1 MIKTEMI
8 DKLTSKTMSSRGR
21 RLYEAGHVYNLTVQK
36 EQSYTRI
43 SAEVESQRDYTID
56 YECQVVLSKD
66 EQWILDEDCNCP
78 YYESNMSSCKHIAA
92 TLHAYCHFDEDSC
105 DPVSIE
111 MEHKT
116 DPQAFQ
122 FLCDMENVSQQMDEG
137 DGKIVLLPVY
147 LGSGDKDH
155 SMQVEFRIQEPPKT
169 SYVVKNIQELCDRIV
184 HNTSYRYGKA
194 LDFVHTRSAFAKE
207 CQPMIDFLM
216 SLCEDLDSFR
226 PSIRSYLSTWYYG
239 DNDSL
244 KRYLTLKGIYLDRF
258 FEALQSYSTYMA
270 GQNINLNGPLFEI
283 NETCIPPHASVR
295 KSPDGLLFSSEGTP
309 YMEGQ
314 KYLYLISSMSVQ
326 KMKRSSAVKK
336 ILDFCTVSSS
346 RPVFIAEKD
355 LPSFTANVWPALNEC
370 CAVTNDGFD
379 PAQYTPARPYFEI
392 YLEMEAKDIIDA
404 RIDAVY
410 PENRYHL
417 ENGYEEKRPSRDI
430 RFEKKMMDSIMHWF
444 DGTDGISGKLI
455 IFNEDRIYDFLK
467 DGIPFLQERAE
478 VFISDRLKRLN
489 IRQTKGISLGVS
501 TGVDLLQLQLFS
513 TDLSNDEIIE
523 ILNKYTPKKKFYR
536 LRNGTIIQ
544 TDDSFEDLYE
554 MTENMNI
561 SAKDLVEGKAELPFY
576 RAMYLNQL
584 CEKVSMDMAKDNS
597 FEALIN
603 KINSISE
610 KEYELPEGLTVKLRP
625 YQEDGFRWLSALK
638 DNGFGGLLADEM
650 GLGKTL
656 QVISLMGSSLRDGRC
671 LVVCPASLV
680 YNWDSEIHKFMP
692 NLKTRIISG
701 AAKEREIL
709 ITESHKDEILI
720 TSYDMLKRDIQHYE
734 NLRFD
739 IEIIDEAQY
748 IKNAGTSASRSVKS
762 IQASFRIALT
772 GTPIENRLSELWSIF
787 DYILPGF
794 FSSYNHFRKMYE
806 TPITRDQDDLVQ
818 RDLTSMISP
827 FVLRRLKKDVLKD
840 LPDKLEQ
847 VYYAKLEGEQK
858 KLYDSRVA
866 ALKNSLS
873 KQTDEQFRENKMVVL
888 AELTKLRQLCCE
900 PSLLYDSYKGNSN
913 KKDMCLDMIQEAVD
927 AGHKILLFSQFTTM
941 LDELT
946 TLMEERGIRY
956 HLLTGSTPQKSR
968 AQMVSSFQDDDVPV
982 FCISLKAGGTGLN
995 LTAADIVIHY
1005 DPWWNTAVENQA
1017 TDRAHRIGQTN
1028 VVSVYRLIMKETI
1041 EERILEMQNQKK
1053 DLAEGILS
1061 GDGISSSSLTRD
1073 DLLAIL

>member
-1 MIKTEMI
+1 
-8 DKLTSKTMSSRGR
+8 
-21 RLYEAGHVYNLTVQK
+21 
-36 EQSYTRI
+36 
-43 SAEVESQRDYTID
+43 
-56 YECQVVLSKD
+56 
-66 EQWILDEDCNCP
+66 
-78 YYESNMSSCKHIAA
+78 
-92 TLHAYCHFDEDSC
+92 
-105 DPVSIE
+105 
-111 MEHKT
+111 
-116 DPQAFQ
+116 
-122 FLCDMENVSQQMDEG
+122 
-137 DGKIVLLPVY
+137 
-147 LGSGDKDH
+147 
-155 SMQVEFRIQEPPKT
+155 
-169 SYVVKNIQELCDRIV
+169 
-184 HNTSYRYGKA
+184 
-194 LDFVHTRSAFAKE
+194 
-207 CQPMIDFLM
+207 
-216 SLCEDLDSFR
+216 
-226 PSIRSYLSTWYYG
+226 
-239 DNDSL
+239 
-244 KRYLTLKGIYLDRF
+244 
-258 FEALQSYSTYMA
+258 
-270 GQNINLNGPLFEI
+270 
-283 NETCIPPHASVR
+283 
-295 KSPDGLLFSSEGTP
+295 
-309 YMEGQ
+309 
-314 KYLYLISSMSVQ
+314 
-326 KMKRSSAVKK
+326 
-336 ILDFCTVSSS
+336 
-346 RPVFIAEKD
+346 
-355 LPSFTANVWPALNEC
+355 
-370 CAVTNDGFD
+370 
-379 PAQYTPARPYFEI
+379 
-392 YLEMEAKDIIDA
+392 
-404 RIDAVY
+404 
-410 PENRYHL
+410 
-417 ENGYEEKRPSRDI
+417 
-430 RFEKKMMDSIMHWF
+430 
-444 DGTDGISGKLI
+444 
-455 IFNEDRIYDFLK
+455 
-467 DGIPFLQERAE
+467 
-478 VFISDRLKRLN
+478 
-489 IRQTKGISLGVS
+489 
-501 TGVDLLQLQLFS
+501 
-513 TDLSNDEIIE
+513 
-523 ILNKYTPKKKFYR
+523 
-536 LRNGTIIQ
+536 
-544 TDDSFEDLYE
+544 
-554 MTENMNI
+554 
-561 SAKDLVEGKAELPFY
+561 
-576 RAMYLNQL
+576 
-584 CEKVSMDMAKDNS
+584 
-597 FEALIN
+597 
-603 KINSISE
+603 
-610 KEYELPEGLTVKLRP
+610 
-625 YQEDGFRWLSALK
+625 
-638 DNGFGGLLADEM
+638 
-650 GLGKTL
+650 
-656 QVISLMGSSLRDGRC
+656 
-671 LVVCPASLV
+671 
-680 YNWDSEIHKFMP
+680 MP

-734 NLRFD
+734 NLCFD

-873 KQTDEQFRENKMVVL
+873 KQTDEQFKENKMVVL

-900 PSLLYDSYKGNSN
+900 PSLLYDKYKGNSN
-913 KKDMCLDMIQEAVD
+913 KKNMCLDMIQEAVD

>member
-1 MIKTEMI
+1 M
-8 DKLTSKTMSSRGR
+8 
-21 RLYEAGHVYNLTVQK
+21 
-36 EQSYTRI
+36 
-43 SAEVESQRDYTID
+43 
-56 YECQVVLSKD
+56 
-66 EQWILDEDCNCP
+66 
-78 YYESNMSSCKHIAA
+78 
-92 TLHAYCHFDEDSC
+92 
-105 DPVSIE
+105 
-111 MEHKT
+111 
-116 DPQAFQ
+116 
-122 FLCDMENVSQQMDEG
+122 
-137 DGKIVLLPVY
+137 
-147 LGSGDKDH
+147 
-155 SMQVEFRIQEPPKT
+155 
-169 SYVVKNIQELCDRIV
+169 
-184 HNTSYRYGKA
+184 
-194 LDFVHTRSAFAKE
+194 
-207 CQPMIDFLM
+207 
-216 SLCEDLDSFR
+216 
-226 PSIRSYLSTWYYG
+226 
-239 DNDSL
+239 
-244 KRYLTLKGIYLDRF
+244 
-258 FEALQSYSTYMA
+258 
-270 GQNINLNGPLFEI
+270 
-283 NETCIPPHASVR
+283 
-295 KSPDGLLFSSEGTP
+295 
-309 YMEGQ
+309 
-314 KYLYLISSMSVQ
+314 
-326 KMKRSSAVKK
+326 
-336 ILDFCTVSSS
+336 
-346 RPVFIAEKD
+346 
-355 LPSFTANVWPALNEC
+355 
-370 CAVTNDGFD
+370 
-379 PAQYTPARPYFEI
+379 
-392 YLEMEAKDIIDA
+392 
-404 RIDAVY
+404 
-410 PENRYHL
+410 
-417 ENGYEEKRPSRDI
+417 
-430 RFEKKMMDSIMHWF
+430 
-444 DGTDGISGKLI
+444 
-455 IFNEDRIYDFLK
+455 
-467 DGIPFLQERAE
+467 
-478 VFISDRLKRLN
+478 
-489 IRQTKGISLGVS
+489 
-501 TGVDLLQLQLFS
+501 DLLQLQLFS

-544 TDDSFEDLYE
+544 TDDSFEDLYG

-873 KQTDEQFRENKMVVL
+873 KQTDEQFKENKMVVL

-995 LTAADIVIHY
+995 LTAADVVIHY

>member
-1 MIKTEMI
+1 MIKPEMI

-21 RLYEAGHVYNLTVQK
+21 RLFEAGHVYNLSVQK

-43 SAEVESQRDYTID
+43 SAEVESQSDYTID

-66 EQWILDEDCNCP
+66 EQWILDENCNCP

-92 TLHAYCHFDEDSC
+92 VLHAYCHIDEDGY
-105 DPVSIE
+105 DPIGLEIE
-111 MEHKT
+111 HQS

-122 FLCDMENVSQQMDEG
+122 FLCDMEDVSQQTDEG
-137 DGKIVLLPVY
+137 DGRIFLIPVY
-147 LGSGDKDH
+147 LGYGDKDH
-155 SMQVEFRIQEPPKT
+155 SMQVEFRICEPPKT
-169 SYVVKNIQELCDRIV
+169 SYVIKNIQELCDRIV
-184 HNTSYRYGKA
+184 HNTSFRYGKA
-194 LDFVHTRSAFAKE
+194 LDFVHSRSAFAKQ

-216 SLCEDLDSFR
+216 SLCEDIDSFR
-226 PSIRSYLSTWYYG
+226 PSIRSYLSTWYYD

-258 FEALQSYSTYMA
+258 FEALKPYSTYMS
-270 GQNINLNGPLFEI
+270 LDGPLSQISDE
-283 NETCIPPHASVR
+283 CIPPRVSIR
-295 KSPDGLLFSSEGTP
+295 KSSDGILFSSEATP

-314 KYLYLISSMSVQ
+314 EYLYLISDYSVQ
-326 KMKRSSAVKK
+326 KLKKSSSMKR
-336 ILDFCTVSSS
+336 ILDFCTAASG
-346 RPVFIAEKD
+346 RPVFIADKD
-355 LPSFTANVWPALNEC
+355 LPAFTTNAWPAVSENC
-370 CAVTNDGFD
+370 NVTNDGYD
-379 PAQYTPARPYFEI
+379 PTQYIPARPYFEI
-392 YLEMEAKDIIDA
+392 YLDMEEKDVIDA

-410 PENRYHL
+410 PDNRYHL
-417 ENGYEEKRPSRDI
+417 EHGFEENKSSRDI
-430 RFEKKMMDSIMHWF
+430 RFEKKMMDSIMPWF
-444 DGTDGISGKLI
+444 DGTDHIFGKPV
-455 IFNEDRIYDFLK
+455 IFNEDKIYNFMK

-478 VFISDRLKRLN
+478 VFISDRLKRLKV
-489 IRQTKGISLGVS
+489 RQTKGISLGVS

-523 ILNKYTPKKKFYR
+523 ILNKYTPKKKFYK

-554 MTENMNI
+554 MSENMNI

-584 CEKVSMDMAKDNS
+584 SEKVSMDMAKDNS
-597 FEALIN
+597 FEALLR

-610 KEYELPEGLTVKLRP
+610 KEYDLPEGLTVKLRP

-638 DNGFGGLLADEM
+638 DNSFGGLLADEM

-656 QVISLMGSSLRDGRC
+656 QVITLMGSSLRNGRC

-692 NLKTRIISG
+692 MLKTRIISG
-701 AAKEREIL
+701 TAKERESL
-709 ITESHKDEILI
+709 IKESQEDEILI

-762 IQASFRIALT
+762 ILASFRIALT

-794 FSSYNHFRKMYE
+794 FSTYNHFRKMYE
-806 TPITRDQDDLVQ
+806 NPITKDQDDLVQ

-827 FVLRRLKKDVLKD
+827 FILRRLKKDVLKD

-866 ALKNSLS
+866 SLKNSLS
-873 KQTDEQFRENKMVVL
+873 KQTDEQFKENKMVVL

-900 PSLLYDSYKGNSN
+900 PSLLYDKYKGNSN

-946 TLMEERGIRY
+946 SLMEERGIRY
-956 HLLTGSTPQKSR
+956 HLLTGSTPQKQR
-968 AQMVSSFQDDDVPV
+968 AQMVRSFQDDDVPV

-995 LTAADIVIHY
+995 LTAADVVIHY

-1028 VVSVYRLIMKETI
+1028 VVSVYRLIMKDTI
-1041 EERILEMQNQKK
+1041 EERIIEMQNQKK

>member
-1 MIKTEMI
+1 MLKTEMI
-8 DKLTSKTMSSRGR
+8 EKLTSKTMSARGK
-21 RLYEAGHVYNLTVQK
+21 RLYEDGNVYGLNVQR

-43 SAEVESQRDYTID
+43 YAEVESESDYMID
-56 YECQVVLSKD
+56 YECQVVLSRD
-66 EQWILDEDCNCP
+66 EQWILDEDCSCP

-92 TLHAYCHFDEDSC
+92 LLHAYCHIDEDSIT
-105 DPVSIE
+105 PVSIKQE
-111 MEHKT
+111 QKS
-116 DPQAFQ
+116 DPLVHD
-122 FLCDMENVSQQMDEG
+122 FLMDMEQVSDNQEEG
-137 DGKIVLLPVY
+137 NGKYVLIPSF
-147 LGSGDKDH
+147 LGFGDKDH
-155 SMQVEFRIQEPPKT
+155 SMQVEFRVGEPPKT
-169 SYVVKNIQELCDRIV
+169 SYIVKNIQELCDRILES
-184 HNTSYRYGKA
+184 TPYRYGKS
-194 LDFVHTRSAFAKE
+194 LEFVHSRSAFSKE

-216 SLCEDLDSFR
+216 SLCEDNDSFR
-226 PSIRSYLSTWYYG
+226 PSVRSYFSTWYYG
-239 DNDSL
+239 DNETL
-244 KRYLTLKGIYLDRF
+244 KRYLILKGIYLDRF
-258 FEALQSYSTYMA
+258 MEALKPYASYRGKHVQYNGTLFQIDEKST
-270 GQNINLNGPLFEI
+270 
-283 NETCIPPHASVR
+283 PPKVSL
-295 KSPDGLLFSSEGTP
+295 KKKEDGILFSANNRP

-314 KYLYLISSMSVQ
+314 ESLYLLDHNHIQIMP
-326 KMKRSSAVKK
+326 RTSA
-336 ILDFCTVSSS
+336 IRNIIDFCNIASNH
-346 RPVFIAEKD
+346 PIFIAKSD
-355 LPSFTANVWPALNEC
+355 LPSFTANVWPSLSQYC
-370 CAVTNDGFD
+370 TVTNDGYD
-379 PAQYTPARPYFEI
+379 PAEYKPARPYFEV
-392 YLEMEAKDIIDA
+392 YLDMEEKDVVDA
-404 RIDAVY
+404 RIDAIY
-410 PENRYHL
+410 PDNRYHL
-417 ENGYEEKRPSRDI
+417 ENGYEEDKASRDI
-430 RFEKKMMDSIMHWF
+430 RFEKKMMDSIMPWF
-444 DGTDGISGKLI
+444 DGVDAMTHKPV
-455 IFNEDRIYDFLK
+455 IFNEEKIYAFMK

-478 VFISDRLKRLN
+478 VFISDRLKRLK

-513 TDLSNDEIIE
+513 TDLSSDEIIE
-523 ILNKYTPKKKFYR
+523 ILHKYTPKKKFYK
-536 LRNGTIIQ
+536 LKNGTIIQ
-544 TDDSFEDLYE
+544 TDDAFKDLYE
-554 MTENMNI
+554 MSENMNI

-597 FEALIN
+597 FEALVN

-610 KEYELPEGLTVKLRP
+610 KEYDLPEGLTVKLRP

-656 QVISLMGSSLRDGRC
+656 QVISLMGSSLRKGRC
-671 LVVCPASLV
+671 LVICPASLV
-680 YNWDSEIHKFMP
+680 YNWDSEIHKFLP
-692 NLKTRIISG
+692 ELKSLIISG
-701 AAKEREIL
+701 TAKEREKL
-709 ITESHKDEILI
+709 ITDSKEDEILI

-762 IQASFRIALT
+762 IQSSFRIALT

-806 TPITRDQDDLVQ
+806 TPITKDQDDLVQ

-866 ALKNSLS
+866 ALKNSLT
-873 KQTDEQFRENKMVVL
+873 KQTDEQFKENKMIVL

-900 PSLLYDSYKGNSN
+900 PSLLYNGYKGNSN

-946 TLMEERGIRY
+946 SLMEERGISY
-956 HLLTGSTPQKSR
+956 HLLTGSTPQKVR
-968 AQMVSSFQDDDVPV
+968 AKMVSSFQDDNVPV

-995 LTAADIVIHY
+995 LTAADVVIHY

-1028 VVSVYRLIMKETI
+1028 VVSVYRLIMKDTI
-1041 EERILEMQNQKK
+1041 EERIIEMQNQKK

>member
-1 MIKTEMI
+1 M
-8 DKLTSKTMSSRGR
+8 
-21 RLYEAGHVYNLTVQK
+21 
-36 EQSYTRI
+36 
-43 SAEVESQRDYTID
+43 
-56 YECQVVLSKD
+56 
-66 EQWILDEDCNCP
+66 
-78 YYESNMSSCKHIAA
+78 
-92 TLHAYCHFDEDSC
+92 
-105 DPVSIE
+105 
-111 MEHKT
+111 
-116 DPQAFQ
+116 
-122 FLCDMENVSQQMDEG
+122 
-137 DGKIVLLPVY
+137 
-147 LGSGDKDH
+147 
-155 SMQVEFRIQEPPKT
+155 
-169 SYVVKNIQELCDRIV
+169 
-184 HNTSYRYGKA
+184 
-194 LDFVHTRSAFAKE
+194 
-207 CQPMIDFLM
+207 
-216 SLCEDLDSFR
+216 
-226 PSIRSYLSTWYYG
+226 
-239 DNDSL
+239 
-244 KRYLTLKGIYLDRF
+244 
-258 FEALQSYSTYMA
+258 
-270 GQNINLNGPLFEI
+270 
-283 NETCIPPHASVR
+283 
-295 KSPDGLLFSSEGTP
+295 
-309 YMEGQ
+309 
-314 KYLYLISSMSVQ
+314 
-326 KMKRSSAVKK
+326 
-336 ILDFCTVSSS
+336 
-346 RPVFIAEKD
+346 
-355 LPSFTANVWPALNEC
+355 
-370 CAVTNDGFD
+370 
-379 PAQYTPARPYFEI
+379 
-392 YLEMEAKDIIDA
+392 
-404 RIDAVY
+404 
-410 PENRYHL
+410 
-417 ENGYEEKRPSRDI
+417 
-430 RFEKKMMDSIMHWF
+430 
-444 DGTDGISGKLI
+444 
-455 IFNEDRIYDFLK
+455 
-467 DGIPFLQERAE
+467 
-478 VFISDRLKRLN
+478 KRLN

-554 MTENMNI
+554 MAENMNI
-561 SAKDLVEGKAELPFY
+561 SAKDLVDGKAELPFY

-701 AAKEREIL
+701 TAKEREIL

-995 LTAADIVIHY
+995 LTAADVVIHY

>member
-1 MIKTEMI
+1 M
-8 DKLTSKTMSSRGR
+8 
-21 RLYEAGHVYNLTVQK
+21 
-36 EQSYTRI
+36 
-43 SAEVESQRDYTID
+43 
-56 YECQVVLSKD
+56 
-66 EQWILDEDCNCP
+66 
-78 YYESNMSSCKHIAA
+78 
-92 TLHAYCHFDEDSC
+92 
-105 DPVSIE
+105 
-111 MEHKT
+111 
-116 DPQAFQ
+116 
-122 FLCDMENVSQQMDEG
+122 
-137 DGKIVLLPVY
+137 
-147 LGSGDKDH
+147 
-155 SMQVEFRIQEPPKT
+155 
-169 SYVVKNIQELCDRIV
+169 
-184 HNTSYRYGKA
+184 
-194 LDFVHTRSAFAKE
+194 
-207 CQPMIDFLM
+207 
-216 SLCEDLDSFR
+216 
-226 PSIRSYLSTWYYG
+226 
-239 DNDSL
+239 
-244 KRYLTLKGIYLDRF
+244 
-258 FEALQSYSTYMA
+258 
-270 GQNINLNGPLFEI
+270 
-283 NETCIPPHASVR
+283 
-295 KSPDGLLFSSEGTP
+295 
-309 YMEGQ
+309 
-314 KYLYLISSMSVQ
+314 
-326 KMKRSSAVKK
+326 
-336 ILDFCTVSSS
+336 
-346 RPVFIAEKD
+346 
-355 LPSFTANVWPALNEC
+355 
-370 CAVTNDGFD
+370 
-379 PAQYTPARPYFEI
+379 
-392 YLEMEAKDIIDA
+392 
-404 RIDAVY
+404 
-410 PENRYHL
+410 
-417 ENGYEEKRPSRDI
+417 
-430 RFEKKMMDSIMHWF
+430 
-444 DGTDGISGKLI
+444 
-455 IFNEDRIYDFLK
+455 
-467 DGIPFLQERAE
+467 
-478 VFISDRLKRLN
+478 KRLN

-701 AAKEREIL
+701 TAKEREIL

-734 NLRFD
+734 NLCFD

-913 KKDMCLDMIQEAVD
+913 KKNMCLDMIQEAVD

-1028 VVSVYRLIMKETI
+1028 VVSVYRLIMKDTI
-1041 EERILEMQNQKK
+1041 EERIIEKQNQKK

-1061 GDGISSSSLTRD
+1061 GDGISSSTLTRD
-1073 DLLAIL
+1073 ELLSIL